1 MILIYRVISIL
12 ILPLLFLLFI
22 IRAISKKE
30 NFLSFKQKFGIYSIK
45 RPQGE
50 IFWIHAVSVGEAI
63 SSFSL
68 VDELL
73 ANSDKINILI
83 TTTTLTSA
91 EIVSKKISSY
101 NNKVIHQFLPVDSLI
116 IVNKFLKYWKPKIAV
131 FIESEIWPN
140 FIYQSKKMGILT
152 FLVNARIS
160 ERSYKRWDLIKSI
173 FGINLFDNFS
183 LIYAQSREDKIRI
196 NNLTKREVLCY
207 GNLKSQSGTL
217 SYNQNDLL
225 LLKEMIKKRK
235 IWLASSTHKGEE
247 EIIISAHKKIKLY
260 FPDILTIIV
269 PRHPSRAHDIISLL
283 RGVNYSQRSL
293 LQEIS
298 PLTEIYLADTMSEL
312 GLFYELCDLAFI
324 GGSLVKV
331 GGHNPFEP
339 IKLKCAVI
347 SGNNTFNFSDIYQKL
362 HINKCCKLV
371 ENEEDLVRAV
381 IDLIEDETLLDDM
394 ISRSIEII
402 KQELFIAKN
411 IAKRLIEISSIK

>member
-45 RPQGE
+45 RHQGE

-235 IWLASSTHKGEE
+235 I
-247 EIIISAHKKIKLY
+247 
-260 FPDILTIIV
+260 
-269 PRHPSRAHDIISLL
+269 
-283 RGVNYSQRSL
+283 
-293 LQEIS
+293 
-298 PLTEIYLADTMSEL
+298 
-312 GLFYELCDLAFI
+312 
-324 GGSLVKV
+324 
-331 GGHNPFEP
+331 
-339 IKLKCAVI
+339 
-347 SGNNTFNFSDIYQKL
+347 
-362 HINKCCKLV
+362 
-371 ENEEDLVRAV
+371 
-381 IDLIEDETLLDDM
+381 
-394 ISRSIEII
+394 
-402 KQELFIAKN
+402 
-411 IAKRLIEISSIK
+411 